1 MRSARHRRL
10 ILAVLTLFAPLVALG
25 VAGGEE
31 IRIGSKKFTESVI
44 LADIA
49 AELARSTGAAV
60 AQRQELG
67 GTRMLWDALKAG
79 EIDLYPEYTG
89 TLKYEILARESVESD
104 QDLDRA
110 LALLGLKKSPP
121 LGFGDAYVLGMRR
134 ESAQRL
140 AIHRISDLARH
151 ASLRFGLSDEFLR
164 RRDGWPALAAA
175 YGLRGETARG
185 FDHDIAY
192 KALLDGSIDVVDLYA
207 TDPEAADPRI
217 TVLEDDLARL
227 HENLAV
233 ILYRVELE
241 RNAPAA
247 LSSVL
252 KMAGTIDA
260 ATMISMNKSAK
271 FEKRAESELAARFA
285 AARFGL
291 PLVNREEGLWGR
303 MLERGA
309 EHLRLTAVS
318 LAAAIA
324 VALPLGVAAAFYP
337 RLGRVALAMVAI
349 LQTIPSLALLV
360 FMIPLLGV
368 GAAPAIAALFLYSL
382 LPIMR
387 NTATGVANIPKPLRN
402 SAIALGLSPAR
413 RLLLI
418 ELPLA
423 SPSILAGIKTAAV
436 LNVGTATLGALI
448 GAGGFGQP
456 IFSGVRLDD
465 FGMILE
471 GAGPAALLAL
481 AVEAFFDFAERRLFP
496 RGLRRPL

>member
-1 MRSARHRRL
+1 MSMRRRL
-10 ILAVLTLFAPLVALG
+10 IFMLLAVLASSIPA
-25 VAGGEE
+25 AGREDV
-31 IRIGSKKFTESVI
+31 RIGSKKFTESVI

-49 AELARSTGAAV
+49 GELGLSAGAKV
-60 AQRQELG
+60 SFLHELG
-67 GTRMLWDALKAG
+67 GTRMLWDALRAS

-89 TLKYEILARESVESD
+89 TLKYEILAGESVEGD

-110 LALLGLKKSPP
+110 LALRGLKKSPP

-134 ESAQRL
+134 EAAQRL

-151 ASLRFGLSDEFLR
+151 PSLRFGLSDEFLR
-164 RRDGWPALAAA
+164 RRDGWPALATA

-207 TDPEAADPRI
+207 TDPEVADPRI

-233 ILYRVELE
+233 MLYRVELE

-252 KMAGTIDA
+252 KMAGAIDA
-260 ATMISMNKSAK
+260 ASMIAMNKSAK
-271 FEKRAESELAARFA
+271 FEKRAESEVAARFA
-285 AARFGL
+285 ATRFGL
-291 PLVNREEGLWGR
+291 PLVNHEEGLWRR
-303 MLERGA
+303 MLGRGT

-324 VALPLGVAAAFYP
+324 VALPIGVAAAFYP
-337 RLGRVALAMVAI
+337 RFGRVALATAAI

-387 NTATGVANIPKPLRN
+387 NTATGVASIPKQLRN